1 MNHLEKQ
8 ILDIIEKRY
17 RRKYVGGITV
27 TKLESGYKMVLNL
40 GNPDKKVIQISADIE
55 SEEDFLKFIEQ
66 ELISRQLEKVE
77 FFKGIIKYPED
88 EERNTCQENRPSNC
102 GACLR

>member
-17 RRKYVGGITV
+17 KRKYVGGITV
-27 TKLESGYKMVLNL
+27 TKLLSGYKLVLDL
-40 GNPDKKVIQISADIE
+40 GNPDKRVIQISADLN

-66 ELISRQLEKVE
+66 ELISRQLERVQ
-77 FFKGIIKYPED
+77 FFRGIVNYPEED
-88 EERNTCQENRPSNC
+88 EERLTCTQN
-102 GACLR
+102 

>member
-17 RRKYVGGITV
+17 KRKYVGGISV
-27 TKLESGYKMVLNL
+27 KKLLSGYKLVLDL
-40 GNPDKKVIQISADIE
+40 GNPDKRVIQISADYE

-66 ELISRQLEKVE
+66 ELISRQLEKVQ
-77 FFKGIIKYPED
+77 FFRGVKIYPED
-88 EERNTCQENRPSNC
+88 DKRRTCK
-102 GACLR
+102 